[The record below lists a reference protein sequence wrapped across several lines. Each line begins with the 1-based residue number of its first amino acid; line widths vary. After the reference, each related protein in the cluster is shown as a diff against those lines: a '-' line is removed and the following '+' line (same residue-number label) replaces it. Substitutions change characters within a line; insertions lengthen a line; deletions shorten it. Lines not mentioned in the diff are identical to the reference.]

1 MSPEPR
7 GPSEAVLTNKI
18 SESHRFQ
25 NTGVNA
31 VQGSLLDLAVV
42 MTSHLLSP
50 GRTGNVHVFLTNR
63 GSPHIY
69 LGHHRT
75 LTGDTTATFHTGPWG
90 GTRPNDFTTNDHTG
104 QGPHT
109 GRHRPALQAREL
121 LTLNLAKYL
130 QQQSKPDM

>member
-42 MTSHLLSP
+42 VTSHP
-50 GRTGNVHVFLTNR
+50 GRRTGTVHVFLTNR

-90 GTRPNDFTTNDHTG
+90 GTRPSDFTATNHTG
-104 QGPHT
+104 QGPDT
-109 GRHRPALQAREL
+109 ERHRPALQAHEL